1 MHLAGETTIQLMR
14 PAHDLD
20 PWETLYVTVGDLGR
34 TIGRSVVHDDPAFR
48 QDSLGDHRGERPLNE
63 SGFVSRRRDENVLH
77 KSEVRCQK
85 TEVSL
90 RPLGAYGSAGDIR
103 VIRGLFFVLI
113 AYNASLLSWVN
124 LGKDFVHDSGG

>member
-1 MHLAGETTIQLMR
+1 MHFAGKTAFQLMR

-20 PWETLYVTVGDLGR
+20 PWETLCVTFGDLGR
-34 TIGRSVVHDDPAFR
+34 TIDRSVVHDDPALR

-63 SGFVSRRRDENVLH
+63 SGFVSRRRDKDVPH

-90 RPLGAYGSAGDIR
+90 RHLGAYAPAGDIR
-103 VIRGLFFVLI
+103 VIRGLFVDLI
-113 AYNASLLSWVN
+113 AYNHSL
-124 LGKDFVHDSGG
+124 